1 MITLEKVALGYAGL
15 TLWRD
20 FSFVFPDEG
29 AFSLMGPS
37 GCGKTTLLRA
47 LGGILKP
54 LEGKITIAPAC
65 RPTFLFQENRLLQN
79 CTALQNVAL
88 ASNEKKARIWLERM
102 EIADV
107 NQYPDEMS
115 GGMQRRVALA
125 RALARGGN
133 IFLLDEPF
141 QGLDQALRAR
151 VAEAFQA
158 PGRLI
163 VMTSHDPEEAV
174 LMKAQIMRC
183 EAWQNQDALRE
194 KAVNYEGDSD
204 TIQT

>member
-1 MITLEKVALGYAGL
+1 MITLDQVTLGYPGL

-20 FSFVFPDEG
+20 FSFTFPDEG

-47 LGGILKP
+47 LGGLLKP
-54 LEGKITIAPAC
+54 LGGKITVTPAC
-65 RPTFLFQENRLLQN
+65 RSTFLFQENRLLKN

-88 ASNEKKARIWLERM
+88 ASDEKKAWVWLERM

-125 RALARGGN
+125 RALARGGEL
-133 IFLLDEPF
+133 FLLDEPF

-151 VAEAFQA
+151 IAAALQA

-163 VMTSHDPEEAV
+163 IMTSHDPEEAAI
-174 LMKAQIMRC
+174 MHAQIFNC
-183 EAWQNQDALRE
+183 ETWQ
-194 KAVNYEGDSD
+194 K
-204 TIQT
+204 